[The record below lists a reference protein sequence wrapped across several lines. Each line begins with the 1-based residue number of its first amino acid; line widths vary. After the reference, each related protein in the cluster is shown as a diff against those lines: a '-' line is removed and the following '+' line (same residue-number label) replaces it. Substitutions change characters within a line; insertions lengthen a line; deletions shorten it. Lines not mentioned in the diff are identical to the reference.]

1 MWLENVFLGFSISGK
16 PSSDTKAGRKKQLS
30 ESTDKSLTDNKK
42 TRSILRE
49 DYNSKL
55 DQYRREH
62 EEKLQKKREQRKKE
76 KLLRKQQTAGESA
89 AAESEPSPADIDQ
102 VWSHPFF
109 YCLSEDNLRMN
120 CSPDVLVWSGAPQ
133 EAVEWVFASQ
143 ETLTKLTRST
153 QDR

>member
-1 MWLENVFLGFSISGK
+1 MWLENIFLDFSISGK

-76 KLLRKQQTAGESA
+76 KLLRKQQTGEA

-102 VWSHPFF
+102 VMVTPLFL
-109 YCLSEDNLRMN
+109 LSF
-120 CSPDVLVWSGAPQ
+120 GG
-133 EAVEWVFASQ
+133 
-143 ETLTKLTRST
+143 
-153 QDR
+153 